1 MNKEYFKGALF
12 GMLIVGLTACGSDS
26 ETHVEV
32 VSGQDIDSWVVN
44 KRPNILL
51 IVADDLG
58 YTDLGVYGGEI
69 DTPNLDQLA
78 NDGLILTDFHNQAVC
93 APTRAA
99 ILSGSDNHNAGGAM
113 HQAPNQRDV
122 AGYESYL
129 NEDVVAFPALLKQS
143 GYNTYWAGK
152 WHLGNDA
159 HQTPNARGFDRSFAL
174 AEGFASHYADA
185 TRNTPDTRAEYFED
199 GELVA
204 QLPADFYSTNFYT
217 DYIINAIEDDTETGE
232 PWFAFLGYTAPH
244 WPLQA
249 PDAEIAK
256 YKGYY
261 DEGYEVLRDNRIING
276 KALGVIPEEA
286 SMYPRLEMV
295 AAWDT
300 LSDEEK
306 ALSSKEMEIYAAM
319 VDVVDQNV
327 GRLIDH
333 LKATGQY
340 ENTFV
345 VFISDNGAEGIRRGG
360 RGWDNSLENMGRLNS
375 YISYGPEW
383 ATAGVGVMRYF
394 KSLSS
399 EGGTRGPAFIHY
411 PEVSKKG
418 EISNAFTSVVDLAP
432 TFLELAGVEHPE
444 YGYNGR
450 PLQPLQGES
459 LLPLALG
466 DADSVR
472 PDDFFFGWEVFGHLA
487 IRKGDWK
494 LLRLTSTPSETGQPL
509 AERADQ
515 WGLFDLRI
523 DPGETNDLSAEFP
536 EKVAELQEAWAE
548 YSSANGL
555 IIPVLN

>member
-1 MNKEYFKGALF
+1 MNNKYFKCVLLGVFA
-12 GMLIVGLTACGSDS
+12 VGLVSCGSDS
-26 ETHVEV
+26 ETDFEA
-32 VSGQDIDSWVVN
+32 VSGQESGGSATDS
-44 KRPNILL
+44 RPNILL

-58 YTDLGVYGGEI
+58 YTDLGVYGSEI

-78 NDGLILTDFHNQAVC
+78 SDGLILTDFHNQAVC

-99 ILSGSDNHNAGGAM
+99 ILSGTDNHNAGGAM
-113 HQAPNQRDV
+113 HQAPNQRDI

-143 GYNTYWAGK
+143 GYSTYWAGK
-152 WHLGNDA
+152 WHLGNEL

-174 AEGFASHYADA
+174 MEGYASHYSDA
-185 TRNTPDTRAEYFED
+185 TRGTPDSSAEYFED
-199 GELVA
+199 GELVN

-217 DYIINAIEDDTETGE
+217 DYIIDAIDQDSAEGK

-249 PDAEIAK
+249 SDADIAK

-261 DEGYEVLRDNRIING
+261 DEGYEVLRENRIAGG
-276 KALGVIPEEA
+276 KAKGVIPEEA
-286 SMYPRLEMV
+286 TMYPRLEAV
-295 AAWDT
+295 AAWDS

-306 ALSSKEMEIYAAM
+306 AISSKEMEIYAAM

-340 ENTFV
+340 NNTFIL
-345 VFISDNGAEGIRRGG
+345 FISDNGAEGIRRGG
-360 RGWDNSLENMGRLNS
+360 RGWDDSLENMGRLNS
-375 YISYGPEW
+375 YVSYGPEW

-399 EGGTRGPAFIHY
+399 EGGTRGPAFVHY
-411 PEVSKKG
+411 AGVSKKG
-418 EISNAFTSVVDLAP
+418 EISDAFTSVVDLAP
-432 TFLELAGVEHPE
+432 TFLELAGVTHPE
-444 YGYNGR
+444 FGYNGR

-459 LLPLALG
+459 LVPLALG

-472 PDDFFFGWEVFGHLA
+472 PDDFVFAWEVFGHLA
-487 IRKGDWK
+487 VRKGDWK
-494 LLRLTSTPSETGQPL
+494 LLRLTTTPSERSQPL
-509 AERADQ
+509 AERADE
-515 WGLFDLRI
+515 WELFDMRV

-536 EKVAELQEAWAE
+536 EKVAELQQAWQG
-548 YSSANGL
+548 YSLEHGL
-555 IIPVLN
+555 IVPLLD

>member
-1 MNKEYFKGALF
+1 
-12 GMLIVGLTACGSDS
+12 
-26 ETHVEV
+26 
-32 VSGQDIDSWVVN
+32 
-44 KRPNILL
+44 
-51 IVADDLG
+51 
-58 YTDLGVYGGEI
+58 
-69 DTPNLDQLA
+69 
-78 NDGLILTDFHNQAVC
+78 
-93 APTRAA
+93 
-99 ILSGSDNHNAGGAM
+99 
-113 HQAPNQRDV
+113 
-122 AGYESYL
+122 
-129 NEDVVAFPALLKQS
+129 
-143 GYNTYWAGK
+143 
-152 WHLGNDA
+152 
-159 HQTPNARGFDRSFAL
+159 
-174 AEGFASHYADA
+174 
-185 TRNTPDTRAEYFED
+185 
-199 GELVA
+199 
-204 QLPADFYSTNFYT
+204 
-217 DYIINAIEDDTETGE
+217 
-232 PWFAFLGYTAPH
+232 
-244 WPLQA
+244 
-249 PDAEIAK
+249 
-256 YKGYY
+256 
-261 DEGYEVLRDNRIING
+261 
-276 KALGVIPEEA
+276 
-286 SMYPRLEMV
+286 
-295 AAWDT
+295 
-300 LSDEEK
+300 
-306 ALSSKEMEIYAAM
+306 M

-450 PLQPLQGES
+450 PLQSLQGES

>member
-1 MNKEYFKGALF
+1 VKNQKFKLALLSIL
-12 GMLIVGLTACGSDS
+12 GTLVACGGGTLDES
-26 ETHVEV
+26 ESVAAPVAGFT
-32 VSGQDIDSWVVN
+32 QAN
-44 KRPNILL
+44 LKRPNILL

-58 YTDLGVYGGEI
+58 YTDLGVYGSEI
-69 DTPNLDQLA
+69 NTPNLDQLA

-99 ILSGSDNHNAGGAM
+99 ILSGTDNHNAGGAM

-152 WHLGNDA
+152 WHLGNEF
-159 HQTPNARGFDRSFAL
+159 HQIPNARGFDRSFAL
-174 AEGFASHYADA
+174 MEGFASHYSDA
-185 TRNTPDTRAEYFED
+185 TRASPNVIAEYFED
-199 GELVA
+199 GNLVES
-204 QLPADFYSTNFYT
+204 LPTDFYSTDFYT
-217 DYIINAIEDDTETGE
+217 DYIIDAIDKDSASGD

-249 PDAEIAK
+249 PDAEVAK
-256 YKGYY
+256 YKGFY
-261 DEGYEVLRDNRIING
+261 DEGYEILRDNRIASG
-276 KALGVIPEEA
+276 KELGVIPEEA
-286 SMYPRLEMV
+286 AMYPRLEVV
-295 AAWDT
+295 AAWDS

-306 ALSSKEMEIYAAM
+306 AISSKEMEIYAAM
-319 VDVVDQNV
+319 VDVLDQNV

-340 ENTFV
+340 ENTFI
-345 VFISDNGAEGIRRGG
+345 VFISDNGAEGLNRGG
-360 RGWDNSLENMGRLNS
+360 NGWDNSLDNMGRVNS

-383 ATAGVGVMRYF
+383 AAAGVGVMRYF

-399 EGGTRGPAFIHY
+399 DGGTRGPAFIHY

-432 TFLELAGVEHPE
+432 TFLELAGAEHPE
-444 YGYNGR
+444 FGYNGR
-450 PLQPLQGES
+450 PIQPHIGKS

-472 PDDFFFGWEVFGHLA
+472 PDDFVFGWEVFGHLA

-494 LLRLTSTPSETGQPL
+494 LLRLTSTPSEARQPL

-515 WGLFDLRI
+515 WELFDMRI

-536 EKVAELQEAWAE
+536 AKVAELQEAWAE

-555 IIPVLN
+555 IVPVLD